1 MKKQFKL
8 GKFSE
13 LNLALLLIATSGPLG
28 RSLTMNPFQSIWWR
42 ALLSLFILIVIIK
55 WSKFNWSLKKIKGR
69 KTLLLSG
76 VLMAIHWVTYFY
88 ALQLSGI
95 AIGMLSLFT
104 YPVITAFLEPLF
116 TKHKVNLI
124 QVLLA
129 IIICLG
135 MYLILPEFSLE
146 NTKTQGILWGTLSA
160 LSYSLRNL
168 VLKSSVNNVEAPVIM
183 FYQMLVT
190 TILLFPSLFFF
201 PLDEV
206 PSALPALLSLALF
219 TTCLGHSLFIR
230 SFKNFSVST
239 VSILSSIQPVYG
251 IILGILFLNET
262 PSITTLIG
270 GVLILSTVVIEGV
283 LSTKKSI

>member
-55 WSKFNWSLKKIKGR
+55 WSKFNWSLKKIKDR

-219 TTCLGHSLFIR
+219 TTCLGHSLFIQ

>member
-1 MKKQFKL
+1 MKKQLKL

-42 ALLSLFILIVIIK
+42 ALLSLLILIVIIK
-55 WSKFNWSLKKIKGR
+55 WSKFNWSVKKIKGQ

-116 TKHKVNLI
+116 TKNKVNLI

-168 VLKSSVNNVEAPVIM
+168 VLKSSVNNIEAPVIM

-190 TILLFPSLFFF
+190 ALLLLPSLFFF
-201 PLDEV
+201 PLDKV

-230 SFKNFSVST
+230 SFKNFSIST

-251 IILGILFLNET
+251 IILGVLFLNET

>member
-1 MKKQFKL
+1 
-8 GKFSE
+8 
-13 LNLALLLIATSGPLG
+13 LG

-42 ALLSLFILIVIIK
+42 ALLSLFILIVIIR
-55 WSKFNWSLKKIKGR
+55 WSKFNWSLKKIKDR

>member
-8 GKFSE
+8 GKFTE

-42 ALLSLFILIVIIK
+42 ALLSLFILIIIIK

-190 TILLFPSLFFF
+190 ALLLFPSLFFF

-251 IILGILFLNET
+251 IILGILFLDET
-262 PSITTLIG
+262 PNIATLVG
-270 GVLILSTVVIEGV
+270 GILILSTVVIEGV
-283 LSTKKSI
+283 ISTKKII

>member
-55 WSKFNWSLKKIKGR
+55 WSKFNWSLKKIKDR

>member
-55 WSKFNWSLKKIKGR
+55 WSKFNWNLKKIKGR

-190 TILLFPSLFFF
+190 ALLLFPSLFFF

>member
-55 WSKFNWSLKKIKGR
+55 WRKFNWSLKKIKGR

-190 TILLFPSLFFF
+190 AILLFPSLFFF

>member
-28 RSLTMNPFQSIWWR
+28 RSLIMNPFQSIWWR

-55 WSKFNWSLKKIKGR
+55 WSKFNWSLKKIKDR

>member
-1 MKKQFKL
+1 
-8 GKFSE
+8 
-13 LNLALLLIATSGPLG
+13 
-28 RSLTMNPFQSIWWR
+28 
-42 ALLSLFILIVIIK
+42 
-55 WSKFNWSLKKIKGR
+55 
-69 KTLLLSG
+69 
-76 VLMAIHWVTYFY
+76 MAIHWVTYFY

-124 QVLLA
+124 QVFLA

-135 MYLILPEFSLE
+135 MYLILPEFNLE

-190 TILLFPSLFFF
+190 ALLLFPSLFFF

>member
-1 MKKQFKL
+1 MKKQLKL

-55 WSKFNWSLKKIKGR
+55 WSKFNWNLKKIKGR

-190 TILLFPSLFFF
+190 ALLLFPSLFFF

>member
-55 WSKFNWSLKKIKGR
+55 WSKFNWDLKKIKGR

-116 TKHKVNLI
+116 TKNKVNLI

-168 VLKSSVNNVEAPVIM
+168 VLKSSVKNVEAPVIM

-190 TILLFPSLFFF
+190 ALLLFPSLFFF

-206 PSALPALLSLALF
+206 PPALPALLSLALF

-230 SFKNFSVST
+230 SFNNFSVST

-283 LSTKKSI
+283 LSTKKST

>member
-1 MKKQFKL
+1 MKKHFKL

-42 ALLSLFILIVIIK
+42 AVLSILILLIIIR
-55 WSKFNWSLKKIKGR
+55 WRKFNWNIKKIKGR
-69 KTLLLSG
+69 KTLILSG

-88 ALQLSGI
+88 ALQLSGV

-116 TKHKVNLI
+116 TKHKLNLI
-124 QVLLA
+124 QIFLA
-129 IIICLG
+129 ILICLG
-135 MYLILPEFSLE
+135 MYLILPSFSLE

-168 VLKSSVNNVEAPVIM
+168 VLKASVYSIEAPVIM

-190 TILLFPSLFFF
+190 AVLLSPGLFFF
-201 PLDEV
+201 PLEEL
-206 PSALPALLSLALF
+206 PAALPALLSLALF
-219 TTCLGHSLFIR
+219 TTCLGHSLLIR
-230 SFKNFSVST
+230 SFKNFSIST

-251 IILGILFLNET
+251 IVLGVLFLNET
-262 PSITTLIG
+262 PSVTTIAG
-270 GVLILSTVVIEGV
+270 GVLILSTVVIEGF

>member
-55 WSKFNWSLKKIKGR
+55 WRKFNWSLKKIKGR

-190 TILLFPSLFFF
+190 ALLLFPSLFFF

-270 GVLILSTVVIEGV
+270 GILILSTVVIEGV